1 MNVMTVWQK
10 ILTFGARIAGSAND
24 VCPPF
29 HERSKSPSP
38 REARPLSRRA
48 QLATLSLFLLSV
60 PVSGQTLRNIVLG
73 SAGDE
78 VATSLALGPGD
89 GSVFAA
95 GMTNS
100 STTGA
105 QFGWVARIDSLGQV
119 LWQRQISLGTGFTA
133 SVNVTSGGDPFR
145 VVLSSSVY
153 NGLPAAYDLQW
164 WVLDPADGEVQG
176 AWPASEAGWQ
186 VTADAV
192 ELGGVVWTAYQN
204 YAVAPA
210 AAMIRRIG
218 VTSMGGMSWF
228 GALEV
233 AVNETWVDL
242 ASDELSGQTTGLSIR
257 SDSTWA
263 GTLRLWDENGIEA
276 WAVPL
281 PMDSTEW
288 AGCSVSASGALAVGT
303 RTTSAGSR
311 QAVVRVDPA
320 GNVTL
325 ALEIGGSQNVEAEAI
340 GWLDEV
346 NFVAVPFAETM
357 GNGGGEVAV
366 MVYNGFANW
375 QGGATA
381 GTGGR
386 EEVEAMLVEPETG
399 VVWAAGR
406 SNGFGAGDWDGW
418 VIRASESPLADA
430 VEEVVL
436 WSADDW
442 VLAVT
447 ETEAGTG
454 AGTGRLYPNPCGTGM
469 RVEGMDGW
477 QVGPGA
483 EVWDARGRKVGNWP
497 ASGVVDWGPG
507 VYWVRGAGRIARLV
521 VE

>member
-1 MNVMTVWQK
+1 
-10 ILTFGARIAGSAND
+10 
-24 VCPPF
+24 
-29 HERSKSPSP
+29 
-38 REARPLSRRA
+38 
-48 QLATLSLFLLSV
+48 
-60 PVSGQTLRNIVLG
+60 
-73 SAGDE
+73 
-78 VATSLALGPGD
+78 
-89 GSVFAA
+89 
-95 GMTNS
+95 MTNS

-105 QFGWVARIDSLGQV
+105 QFGWVARIDSFGQV

-176 AWPASEAGWQ
+176 AWPASEDGWQ
-186 VTADAV
+186 ITADAV
-192 ELGGVVWTAYQN
+192 ELDGVVWAAYQN

-218 VTSMGGMSWF
+218 VTNAGGMSWY
-228 GALEV
+228 GAWEV
-233 AVNETWVDL
+233 AANETWVDL
-242 ASDELSGQTTGLSIR
+242 AADELSGQTAGLSTR

-263 GTLRLWDENGIEA
+263 GTLRLWDESGIEA

-288 AGCSVSASGALAVGT
+288 TGCSVSASGVLAVGT
-303 RTTSAGSR
+303 RTTEAGSR

-325 ALEIGGSQNVEAEAI
+325 AQEIGGSLNVEAEAI

-346 NFVAVPFAETM
+346 NFVAVPFAENL

-386 EEVEAMLVEPETG
+386 EEIEAMLVEPGTG

-406 SNGFGAGDWDGW
+406 SNGFGAGDWDAW
-418 VIRASESPLADA
+418 VIRTSENPLADA

-436 WSADDW
+436 WAAEDW
-442 VLAVT
+442 VLDVT
-447 ETEAGTG
+447 EAGSGTG
-454 AGTGRLYPNPCGTGM
+454 AGTGGLYPNPCRTGM
-469 RVEGMDGW
+469 RVEGMAGW
-477 QVGPGA
+477 QLGPEV

-497 ASGVVDWGPG
+497 ASGLVDWGPG
-507 VYWVRGAGRIARLV
+507 LYWVRGAGRIARLV